1 MPEREIDVDGRRWRV
16 TEVIEGLGWDQEM
29 PMRRENWLLLE
40 TAGERRFIA
49 PLPADW
55 EAWPEDKLR
64 AELASARQSKRRPLR
79 G

>member
-1 MPEREIDVDGRRWRV
+1 MAERQVDVDGRCWRV

-40 TAGERRFIA
+40 SAGERRYIA

-55 EAWPEDKLR
+55 AFWPDDKLR
-64 AELASARQSKRRPLR
+64 AEVAAARPSKRRPLR

>member
-1 MPEREIDVDGRRWRV
+1 MAEREIDVDGRRWRV

-40 TAGERRFIA
+40 SGAERRFIA

-55 EAWPEDKLR
+55 ESWPDDKLR
-64 AELASARQSKRRPLR
+64 AEIASARPSKRRPLR